1 MKIENI
7 KNDEIETVSISGR
20 LDATTASEAEQTT
33 IPIINDGGAK
43 VIINLQNLE
52 YISSAGLR
60 ILLLVA
66 KNISAKNGKL
76 CICSL
81 TGNVK
86 SVFEISGFLSVF
98 AIENSEED
106 AITYLNS

>member
-7 KNDEIETVSISGR
+7 KNDEIEIISISGR
-20 LDATTASEAEQTT
+20 LDATTASEAEQTI
-33 IPIINDGGAK
+33 IPIINDGDAK
-43 VIINLQNLE
+43 VIIDLQNLE